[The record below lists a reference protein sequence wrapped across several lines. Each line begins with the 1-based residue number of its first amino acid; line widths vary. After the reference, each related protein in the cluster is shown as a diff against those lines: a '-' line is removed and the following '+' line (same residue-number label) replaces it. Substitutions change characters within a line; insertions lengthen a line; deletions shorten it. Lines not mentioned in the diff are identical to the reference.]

1 MNSRHKAE
9 IVSLI
14 LRNFDT
20 QPKKMITDILK
31 KIFGD
36 KSTKDQKQYQPYVD
50 QVLAAET
57 TMVGLTDD
65 ELRAKSFAFRAQIK
79 ESIGPKEEE
88 LQNLEK
94 QAASVESEINEK
106 EELFER
112 IDVLRTEIDA
122 LIEEEL
128 IKVLPEAFALIKETA
143 KRWATIGQLTVQA
156 SDFDRELAKQ
166 KDGIKLE
173 GEKAIWLNEWTAAGN
188 KVIWNMVHYD
198 VQLMGGAV
206 LHKGNISEMQTG
218 EGKTLVATLPV
229 YLNALAG
236 KGVHVVTVNDYLAK
250 RDAEWMGPI
259 YQFHGL
265 SVDCIDKHTPNSAA
279 RRNAYL
285 ADITFGTNNEFGFD
299 YLRDNMVGH
308 PSEQVQRKHHFAIV
322 DEVDSVLIDDAR
334 TPLIISGPTEHR
346 GEQEFQSLK
355 PKIERIVN
363 AQKEVVQK
371 FLIEAKKNLVVLSE
385 LQSDKKLEKTMLEEG
400 GIALLRAHRGLPKNK
415 ALIKY
420 LSEPG
425 IKVMLQKTENH
436 YLQEQ
441 GKHMKVI
448 DQELFFVIDEKNNS
462 IELTSKGIDLISGND
477 DRDFF
482 IMPDIGAE
490 LAKLQSMELNQD
502 AFMQKKDSLVRDYSI
517 KSERIHSVNQLLKA
531 YTLFEREVEY
541 VILDGKVKIVDEST
555 GRILEGRRYSDGL
568 HQAIEAKENVTIEAA
583 TQTYATI
590 TLQNYFRM
598 YHKLAGMTG
607 TAETEAKEF
616 FDIYKLDVV
625 VIPTHRKVIR
635 KDDNDMVYKTARE
648 KFGAVIDEV
657 AKLVDEGRPVL
668 VGTTT
673 VEISELLSKMLQFRK
688 IQHQV
693 LNAKYHQKEAEIVA
707 NAGKAGAVTIA
718 TNMAGRGTDIKLGEG
733 VKEAGGLA
741 IVGTE
746 RHDSR
751 RVDRQLRGRS
761 GRQGDPG
768 TSQFFVSLEDDLMRK
783 FGSER
788 IAKIMDRM
796 GLKEGEVITH
806 SMVSKSIERA
816 QKKVEENNFGI
827 RKRLLEYD
835 DVMNAQR
842 KKIYK
847 LRKNALNGDRLDI
860 DVDNMFYDLSR
871 QTVERTQYGSFSD
884 FEMELLRLLGIVSPV
899 NEETFKSS
907 NTEQLTQ
914 TVYESMLNQYERKQE
929 KLVQRTMPQIREVYA
944 TMSDR
949 YKNIVFPLT
958 DGKREIQLIVNL
970 QEACES
976 EGKLISKQFE
986 KYIILGIIDNEWKEH
1001 LREMDD
1007 LRSAVNNATYE
1018 QKDPLVI
1025 YKLEAYNLFE
1035 SMISR
1040 INQEAVELLMNL
1052 DIPAEQ
1058 SMRQTNNEVS
1068 QKNYAKAS
1076 INTSMSGEAPKFQQ
1090 NSSSGQG
1097 MMPPP
1102 PEKRSPVVAQPKIN
1116 RNDPCPCGSGK
1127 KFKQC
1132 HGK

>member
-1 MNSRHKAE
+1 MNRGRYG
-9 IVSLI
+9 IRVICVI
-14 LRNFDT
+14 LNLNTTF
-20 QPKKMITDILK
+20 MIADFLK

-36 KSTKDQKQYQPYVD
+36 KSTRDQKQYQPFVD
-50 QVLAAET
+50 QIIAFESNISQ
-57 TMVGLTDD
+57 LTDD
-65 ELRAKSFAFRAQIK
+65 GLRQKSNEFKAKIASKILEKETELRQL
-79 ESIGPKEEE
+79 EEKTSDSD
-88 LQNLEK
+88 L
-94 QAASVESEINEK
+94 EINEK
-106 EELFER
+106 EELFDR
-112 IDVLRTEIDA
+112 MDKLRKEIDETIEVV
-122 LIEEEL
+122 LIDL
-128 IKVLPEAFALIKETA
+128 LPEAFAVVKETA
-143 KRWATIGQLTVQA
+143 KRWATLGKLTVTAQA
-156 SDFDRELAKQ
+156 FDIELSKR
-166 KDGIKLE
+166 KDGIHIE
-173 GEKAIWLNEWTAAGN
+173 GDKAVWYNEWTAAGN
-188 KVIWNMVHYD
+188 KVTWNMVHYD

-206 LHKGNISEMQTG
+206 LHKGNIAEMQTG

-229 YLNALAG
+229 YLNALTG
-236 KGVHVVTVNDYLAK
+236 KGVHLVTVNDYLAK
-250 RDAEWMGPI
+250 RDSEWMGPL

-265 SVDCIDKHTPNSAA
+265 SVDCIDKHQPNSES

-334 TPLIISGPTEHR
+334 TPLIISGPTDHR
-346 GEQEFQSLK
+346 GDQEFQTLK
-355 PKIERIVN
+355 PRIERIVH

-371 FLIEAKKNLVVLSE
+371 FLLDAKKNLVVLNE
-385 LQSDKKLEKTMLEEG
+385 LQPDKKLEKTMLEEG

-415 ALIKY
+415 ALIKF

-425 IKVMLQKTENH
+425 VKVHLQKTENH
-436 YLQEQ
+436 YMQEQ

-490 LAKLQSMELNQD
+490 LAKLEAEELEKARFQEE
-502 AFMQKKDSLVRDYSI
+502 KDRLIRDYSI

-531 YTLFEREVEY
+531 YTLFEKEVEY
-541 VILDGKVKIVDEST
+541 VIMDGKVKIVDEST

-616 FDIYKLDVV
+616 FDIYQLDVV
-625 VIPTHRKVIR
+625 AIPTHRKVIR

-657 AKLVDEGRPVL
+657 DKLVKEGRPVL

-688 IQHQV
+688 IPHQV

-733 VKEAGGLA
+733 VTQAGGLA

-768 TSQFFVSLEDDLMRK
+768 SSQFFVCLEDDLMRK

-842 KKIYK
+842 KKIYQQ
-847 LRKNALNGDRLDI
+847 RKNALYGDRLDI
-860 DVDNMFYDLSR
+860 DIDNMFYDLSN
-871 QTVERTQYGSFSD
+871 QTVLKNMNGSFQD
-884 FEMELLRLLGIVSPV
+884 FELEIIRILGIASPV
-899 NEETFKSS
+899 QEEELKKINSD
-907 NTEQLTQ
+907 ELTQ
-914 TVYESMLNQYERKQE
+914 LVYESMLDQYLRKQD
-929 KLVQRTMPQIREVYA
+929 KITQRIMPQIKEVFE

-958 DGKREIQLIVNL
+958 DGRREVQLIVNL
-970 QEACES
+970 QDAYS
-976 EGKLISKQFE
+976 SQGKLISKQFE
-986 KYIILGIIDNEWKEH
+986 KHIILGIIDDEWKEH

-1035 SMISR
+1035 GMISR
-1040 INQEAVELLMNL
+1040 INESAVELLMNL
-1052 DIPAEQ
+1052 DIPSES
-1058 SMRQTNNEVS
+1058 SMRQTNNEAT
-1068 QKNYAKAS
+1068 QRNYGKS
-1076 INTSMSGEAPKFQQ
+1076 TTNTSISGDAPKYQ
-1090 NSSSGQG
+1090 SSGS
-1097 MMPPP
+1097 MTDTMPQPV
-1102 PEKRSPVVAQPKIN
+1102 EKRTPVVVEQKIN

>member
-1 MNSRHKAE
+1 MIAE
-9 IVSLI
+9 L
-14 LRNFDT
+14 
-20 QPKKMITDILK
+20 LK
-31 KIFGD
+31 KILGD
-36 KSTKDQKQYQPYVD
+36 KSTRDQKQYQPLVD
-50 QVLAAET
+50 QIKAFEQEISS
-57 TMVGLTDD
+57 LTDNQ
-65 ELRAKSFAFRAQIK
+65 LRAKSSEFREIIRNKMQ
-79 ESIGPKEEE
+79 EKEEE
-88 LQNLEK
+88 LERLGQQSAGTELEL
-94 QAASVESEINEK
+94 NEK
-106 EELFER
+106 ESIFQQM
-112 IDVLRTEIDA
+112 DKLRKESDDA
-122 LIEEEL
+122 LEIILLE
-128 IKVLPEAFALIKETA
+128 ILPEAYAVVKETA
-143 KRWATIGQLTVQA
+143 HRWANNGKLVVEAQ
-156 SDFDRELAKQ
+156 DFDRALAKS
-166 KDGIKLE
+166 KDGIIIE
-173 GEKAIWLNEWTAAGN
+173 GENAIWLNEWSAAGN
-188 KVIWNMVHYD
+188 KVTWNMVHYD

-206 LHKGNISEMQTG
+206 LHKGNIAEMQTG

-250 RDAEWMGPI
+250 RDSEWMGPL

-265 SVDCIDKHTPNSAA
+265 TVDCIDKHQPNSDS
-279 RRNAYL
+279 RRKAYL

-334 TPLIISGPTEHR
+334 TPLIISGPTDNR
-346 GEQEFQSLK
+346 GDQEFQVLK
-355 PKIERIVN
+355 PRIERIVN

-371 FLIEAKKNLVVLSE
+371 FLLEAKKNLVVLNE

-400 GIALLRAHRGLPKNK
+400 GIALLRAYRGLPKNK
-415 ALIKY
+415 ALIKF

-425 IKVMLQKTENH
+425 VKVHLQKTENQ
-436 YLQEQ
+436 YMQEQ
-441 GKHMKVI
+441 GKRMKAI

-462 IELTSKGIDLISGND
+462 IELTNQGIDLISGKD

-482 IMPDIGAE
+482 IMPDIGSE
-490 LAKLQSMELNQD
+490 LAKLEAEQLEKNLFQER
-502 AFMQKKDSLVRDYSI
+502 KDDLIRDYSI

-531 YTLFEREVEY
+531 YTLFEKENEY
-541 VILDGKVKIVDEST
+541 VIMDGKVKIVDEST

-583 TQTYATI
+583 SQTYATV

-625 VIPTHRKVIR
+625 VIPPHRKVIR
-635 KDDNDMVYKTARE
+635 KDLNDMVYKTARE

-657 AKLVDEGRPVL
+657 ERLVKEGRPVL

-688 IQHQV
+688 IPHQV

-768 TSQFFVSLEDDLMRK
+768 SSQFFVALEDDLMRK

-842 KKIYK
+842 KKIYQQ
-847 LRKNALNGDRLDI
+847 RKNALYGDRLDI
-860 DVDNMFYDLSR
+860 DVDNMFYDLSH
-871 QTVERTQYGSFSD
+871 QTVQKNVHGNFQD
-884 FEMELLRLLGIVSPV
+884 FEMELIRILGVASPV
-899 NEETFKSS
+899 QEQEFKEINPEE
-907 NTEQLTQ
+907 LTQ
-914 TVYESMLNQYERKQE
+914 LVYESMLDQYHRKQD
-929 KLVQRTMPQIREVYA
+929 KITQRTMPQIKEVYE

-949 YKNIVFPLT
+949 YKNIVFPLS
-958 DGKREIQLIVNL
+958 DGRRDVQLIVNL
-970 QEACES
+970 QDAYS
-976 EGKLISKQFE
+976 SQGKLISKQFE
-986 KYIILGIIDNEWKEH
+986 KHIILGIIDDEWKW
-1001 LREMDD
+1001 
-1007 LRSAVNNATYE
+1007 T
-1018 QKDPLVI
+1018 
-1025 YKLEAYNLFE
+1025 
-1035 SMISR
+1035 
-1040 INQEAVELLMNL
+1040 
-1052 DIPAEQ
+1052 
-1058 SMRQTNNEVS
+1058 TCEV
-1068 QKNYAKAS
+1068 
-1076 INTSMSGEAPKFQQ
+1076 
-1090 NSSSGQG
+1090 
-1097 MMPPP
+1097 
-1102 PEKRSPVVAQPKIN
+1102 R
-1116 RNDPCPCGSGK
+1116 
-1127 KFKQC
+1127 
-1132 HGK
+1132 